1 MIPCPWLFEAVL
13 HARAGRRVLLFV
25 NRTTWIVLAVC
36 GALLL
41 ISAQRERLA
50 PPPQTTTYEYRA
62 LVPQEAGPGRFIQ
75 VEWYQVQAM
84 GEQGWEMVG
93 VVPFV
98 LHNDERI
105 YKEQGTTRVVTQNY
119 LAYYFK
125 RPRQPQR

>member
-1 MIPCPWLFEAVL
+1 
-13 HARAGRRVLLFV
+13 
-25 NRTTWIVLAVC
+25 
-36 GALLL
+36 
-41 ISAQRERLA
+41 
-50 PPPQTTTYEYRA
+50 
-62 LVPQEAGPGRFIQ
+62 
-75 VEWYQVQAM
+75 M